1 MSFKEWLTKAN
12 EKMQEM
18 KEAKPM
24 FGFALALGI
33 VVVFAC
39 MMLVVPAQAG
49 TLNDSVYVLIEDV
62 ADLFTPILDLVIAAI
77 PVIIAGAIITFI
89 LGILARILG
98 HI

>member
-12 EKMQEM
+12 EKMQEY
-18 KEAKPM
+18 KEAKPV

-33 VVVFAC
+33 VAVFCA
-39 MMLVVPAQAG
+39 MTMVVPAQAG

-89 LGILARILG
+89 LGILGRILQ